1 MKDNNDRDIPYVSKE
16 LCVYLRDAFS
26 LQNCLSQDRHLNEM
40 KGINHVLEYLE
51 AIQWEQEE
59 RHGIHR

>member
-1 MKDNNDRDIPYVSKE
+1 
-16 LCVYLRDAFS
+16 
-26 LQNCLSQDRHLNEM
+26 M